1 MNELKHPSCISYYLH
16 ETAVYFSQTLFRFYA
31 SVSYCFLSV
40 DLVVMSRDHCFNQFY
55 HLRRYRRH
63 STARNVQSEALV
75 RHPLV
80 PKVIYL
86 DLSGPIFISGTRLR
100 SLEQGLSSCG
110 HDTVP
115 VSAKLNQF
123 KPFENA
129 TGIWVSSHSPHQE
142 FIIDC
147 IRTTTEIHTH
157 SQHNITKQNLI
168 QLILTSIN
176 LIQPQLTFPHQLAI
190 RVSH

>member
-86 DLSGPIFISGTRLR
+86 AP
-100 SLEQGLSSCG
+100 SSFRG
-110 HDTVP
+110 HDWGVWSRVWAVAGTTP
-115 VSAKLNQF
+115 Y
-123 KPFENA
+123 PFQQSW
-129 TGIWVSSHSPHQE
+129 TSSSLLKMRREYGCHRIPH
-142 FIIDC
+142 
-147 IRTTTEIHTH
+147 IRNSSSIAFAQQSKSTPIL
-157 SQHNITKQNLI
+157 NITLPNK
-168 QLILTSIN
+168 T
-176 LIQPQLTFPHQLAI
+176 
-190 RVSH
+190 